1 MSSSTMSEVIK
12 AAILWGH
19 TLPGSIGQ
27 FRAIPSIE
35 DDILPNLT
43 FALHPDHGSAP
54 EEYQCLLDGL
64 KHALFT
70 YLLTTGHPDPKWNN
84 AVTYPPG
91 ILGAAQRSTC
101 VIFVF
106 FCRVWSERLPENVVR
121 LMFLPAKSDQ
131 VSGCII
137 NIDYELSE
145 ALEAMAYMDMDT
157 FLHELEVSGLVESLG
172 EEYDLCHDWIHAEL
186 LTAISD
192 SAEGLLDGDLLDE
205 AGIQLE

>member
-1 MSSSTMSEVIK
+1 MSEVIN
-12 AAILWGH
+12 AAISWGH
-19 TLPGSIGQ
+19 TLPGSIGRFQ
-27 FRAIPSIE
+27 AIPSVE
-35 DDILPNLT
+35 DDILPNLM

-54 EEYQCLLDGL
+54 KEYQCLLDGL

-84 AVTYPPG
+84 AIAYPPG
-91 ILGAAQRSTC
+91 VHIMEWTSLCYEMLYATAFPHRNPGSRSK
-101 VIFVF
+101 IH
-106 FCRVWSERLPENVVR
+106 
-121 LMFLPAKSDQ
+121 SDQ

-157 FLHELEVSGLVESLG
+157 FLHELEVSGLVKSLG
-172 EEYDLCHDWIHAEL
+172 KEYDLCHDWIHTEL

-192 SAEGLLDGDLLDE
+192 SVEGLLDGDLLDK

>member
-1 MSSSTMSEVIK
+1 MSSSTMLEVIN
-12 AAILWGH
+12 AAISQGH
-19 TLPGSIGQ
+19 TLPG
-27 FRAIPSIE
+27 
-35 DDILPNLT
+35 
-43 FALHPDHGSAP
+43 
-54 EEYQCLLDGL
+54 Y
-64 KHALFT
+64 
-70 YLLTTGHPDPKWNN
+70 PDPKWNN
-84 AVTYPPG
+84 AITYLPSVHIMEWTLLRYEMLYAAAFPHRNPG
-91 ILGAAQRSTC
+91 SSSKIH
-101 VIFVF
+101 
-106 FCRVWSERLPENVVR
+106 PENVMQ
-121 LMFLPAKSDQ
+121 LTFLAAKSDQ

-145 ALEAMAYMDMDT
+145 ALEAMVYMDMDT

>member
-1 MSSSTMSEVIK
+1 MSSSTMSEVIN

-19 TLPGSIGQ
+19 TLPG
-27 FRAIPSIE
+27 
-35 DDILPNLT
+35 
-43 FALHPDHGSAP
+43 
-54 EEYQCLLDGL
+54 
-64 KHALFT
+64 
-70 YLLTTGHPDPKWNN
+70 HPDPKWNN
-84 AVTYPPG
+84 AITCLPG

-101 VIFVF
+101 VIFV
-106 FCRVWSERLPENVVR
+106 PENVMR
-121 LMFLPAKSDQ
+121 LMFLAAKSDQ

-145 ALEAMAYMDMDT
+145 ALEAMVYMDMDT

-192 SAEGLLDGDLLDE
+192 SVEGLLDGDLLDE